1 MLLTNER
8 EKKRSNSL
16 VDNYSDILLQDVI
29 ANSNDDGDNSVI
41 DDVNKQTSG
50 NSTNESVASINSKY
64 SSSLYA
70 QKKRREEIKVDYNA
84 PINLNPALYEMSQSS
99 LDGCMFDLNN
109 LLAVEN
115 NINKGRFISRDES
128 FNKAPDTQNTFWEE
142 ITVDIPDDL
151 KISTTASKR
160 ERNITNNILDENIS
174 KVKSK
179 GNEIFHNIHARSLVE
194 ELD

>member
-29 ANSNDDGDNSVI
+29 ANSNDDGDNTVI
-41 DDVNKQTSG
+41 DDVNKQTSD
-50 NSTNESVASINSKY
+50 NSTNKSVSSINSKDY
-64 SSSLYA
+64 PYLYA
-70 QKKRREEIKVDYNA
+70 QKQRREEIQVDYNA
-84 PINLNPALYEMSQSS
+84 PINLNPALYEMFHSS

-142 ITVDIPDDL
+142 ITVDIPGDL

-179 GNEIFHNIHARSLVE
+179 INLRSL
-194 ELD
+194 DYS